1 MVWLAVCSDVRALFR
16 SVDVDGVD
24 GVAGVDDVAAKRPR
38 GPPRT
43 SRSLAGLDASEGSN
57 FKRFCSPAVE
67 DGLLAAFGDDGAGR
81 CEVSRPSSQPCS
93 ESCSVRQPRSAREV
107 LQCSETIQTIS
118 VRP

>member
-1 MVWLAVCSDVRALFR
+1 MRGESAG
-16 SVDVDGVD
+16 VDGVAGVVGVPAGVD

-43 SRSLAGLDASEGSN
+43 SRSLAGLDAGEGSN

-81 CEVSRPSSQPCS
+81 CEVSRPSSQPC
-93 ESCSVRQPRSAREV
+93 
-107 LQCSETIQTIS
+107 
-118 VRP
+118 